1 MEMMVSILSDLI
13 SSTIKLLSEEHV
25 PSVRSLWSWP
35 PTSDDNDD
43 ADEEVTV
50 VIGMGS
56 VSVRPSRGGVKTTG
70 IYSSASRGNFEFL
83 KCCFNASKPCSH
95 FQTSY
100 FKNKY
105 IYFFLTKIAKIQ
117 SFFTSLPIRSTM
129 HFTFNI
135 IGQKIEGYSQNRHWN
150 FKAWDIMCKQIA
162 LIRKI
167 INV

>member
-1 MEMMVSILSDLI
+1 MHSTKEPKLANYYTSIRIQTSPSPSPPFDELPAMEMMVSILSDLI

-100 FKNKY
+100 FKNNTY
-105 IYFFLTKIAKIQ
+105 IFFFWPK
-117 SFFTSLPIRSTM
+117 
-129 HFTFNI
+129 
-135 IGQKIEGYSQNRHWN
+135 
-150 FKAWDIMCKQIA
+150 
-162 LIRKI
+162 
-167 INV
+167 